1 MNFKKIHD
9 VNWEKL
15 KAVCIL
21 VIYFDMNFSS
31 RKVDRPAGISQDCSR
46 VSFFFL
52 NGGFLSMSCMYS
64 RQVCQI

>member
-31 RKVDRPAGISQDCSR
+31 RKVDRPGGISQDCSR
-46 VSFFFL
+46 VSFFF
-52 NGGFLSMSCMYS
+52 
-64 RQVCQI
+64 